1 MRVGDQGMDEKN
13 LVKAAKK
20 GDDGA
25 LAELFQGSYPFL
37 LKYLL
42 KLTFNLQN
50 AEDLAQETY
59 SKAIENLSR
68 FKGTSKFST
77 WLISIATR
85 LYLDQQRKRKR
96 EFNWMKQ
103 EQSVRKLKW
112 EAQSN
117 NQVWDDVMEALG
129 QLNDGL
135 RVPVILKHYYGFSYE
150 EIAAIISIPEGT
162 VKSRVHKGIKAI
174 RKELAKIDEGSV
186 RISKTLSQE

>member
-1 MRVGDQGMDEKN
+1 MDEKN
-13 LVKAAKK
+13 LVKAAKN

-103 EQSVRKLKW
+103 EQSIRKLKW

-174 RKELAKIDEGSV
+174 RKELATIDEGSV

>member
-13 LVKAAKK
+13 LVKAAKN

-103 EQSVRKLKW
+103 EQSIRKLKW

-174 RKELAKIDEGSV
+174 RKELATIDEGSV

>member
-1 MRVGDQGMDEKN
+1 MTISNEIEKN

-103 EQSVRKLKW
+103 EQSIRKLKW

-174 RKELAKIDEGSV
+174 RKELATIDEGSV

>member
-1 MRVGDQGMDEKN
+1 MGEKN
-13 LVKAAKK
+13 LIKAAKN

-25 LAELFQGSYPFL
+25 LAELFQSSYPFL

-42 KLTFNLQN
+42 KLTYNRQN
-50 AEDLAQETY
+50 AEDLVQETY

-85 LYLDQQRKRKR
+85 LYLDQQRRRKR
-96 EFNWMKQ
+96 ELNWLKQ
-103 EQSVRKLKW
+103 EQSLRKLKW

-150 EIAAIISIPEGT
+150 EIGAIISIPEGT
-162 VKSRVHKGIKAI
+162 VKSRVHKGIKTI
-174 RKELAKIDEGSV
+174 RKELAPNEEGSV